1 MERLLIKPVDIALIL
16 NDLNLPESETADLLN
31 NIWSSERAFLSNG
44 YSVTFKEWI
53 HAIQLCSDYIH
64 DKETIGHEIHAIQ
77 NDIAPQGGKIDAGDY
92 VLDDLDHGIFFK
104 SLRIRLLYIDKNG
117 FERMKFSRLV
127 NEYSFSIYAIKNYIM
142 DCLLFYHM
150 EMRLQGNETC
160 DIEDIGLDD
169 IVTFRLVGSNS
180 KAQTSA
186 EIVDETKVN
195 PELSE
200 DYDDIAAYRLE

>member
-1 MERLLIKPVDIALIL
+1 MTG
-16 NDLNLPESETADLLN
+16 N
-31 NIWSSERAFLSNG
+31 
-44 YSVTFKEWI
+44 
-53 HAIQLCSDYIH
+53 CSD
-64 DKETIGHEIHAIQ
+64 
-77 NDIAPQGGKIDAGDY
+77 
-92 VLDDLDHGIFFK
+92 
-104 SLRIRLLYIDKNG
+104 
-117 FERMKFSRLV
+117 
-127 NEYSFSIYAIKNYIM
+127 YIM